1 METVFFRGALT
12 RAQQGLAGSDIDES
26 EEGWRAERDRGEIA
40 DYGSD
45 SDVQMIRCDS
55 FASARRLQQL
65 HNSRRKNSLTGM

>member
-1 METVFFRGALT
+1 MFGCRGALT
-12 RAQQGLAGSDIDES
+12 HRSYGLAGSDTEEP

-55 FASARRLQQL
+55 LSSARRLQQL